1 MNSLVSSRLLY
12 DSDMFDSDMFD
23 MFDLTQK
30 RWEIYVSQIEIGGK
44 YWNVVVV
51 PTCHFVPRY
60 SYGNSQL
67 LGSLGSNLTI
77 RGQGSFT
84 CFYCTIWMEDNT
96 HRFINCPIVCDIWKY
111 LSDVWQVLTRRY
123 LRPHEWFFSHCLQ
136 NGSNDDVE
144 ILFQFLL
151 Y

>member
-96 HRFINCPIVCDIWKY
+96 HRFIKWHTKYIIWNLESPY
-111 LSDVWQVLTRRY
+111 TWT
-123 LRPHEWFFSHCLQ
+123 SHKLYNMPFVSCYKV
-136 NGSNDDVE
+136 SNISTFTFPNYDLCE
-144 ILFQFLL
+144 A
-151 Y
+151 